1 MQQNDLGMW
10 VWGGG
15 PVHICTTYHYQVAG
29 FHVAP
34 HQDRG
39 HVLLVLEN
47 FAHIVAV
54 VLQKKKEE
62 GNNIKFN

>member
-1 MQQNDLGMW
+1 VG
-10 VWGGG
+10 VGGG

-47 FAHIVAV
+47 FAHIVAG
-54 VLQKKKEE
+54 VLQNRKRV
-62 GNNIKFN
+62 KFNLQ